1 MPIPLLYT
9 ALAFCCFLGINS
21 SGPPEG
27 IQFVFKSRT
36 IALNYGMQRGKAVYF
51 PRAQPDNARL
61 DTLSNYYRPSSSYV
75 EIIRQDDPIDPS
87 IGLAMGFEF
96 DEENE
101 GYPFTPAHAVIQ
113 LKNFRWGGI
122 EFSARDTMNFTGVN
136 NHVSNDLMIEID
148 GYQNDTIW
156 GRFSGL
162 LVSGAGPMASIEEG
176 RFRVRLYR
184 VE

>member
-1 MPIPLLYT
+1 MPVPIYT
-9 ALAFCCFLGINS
+9 ALAFVCFLGIYS
-21 SGPPEG
+21 TDPPAG
-27 IQFVFKSRT
+27 IQFKFKDRLVS
-36 IALNYGMQRGKAVYF
+36 LNYGMQRGKAVYF
-51 PRAQPDNARL
+51 PHAQADNAQL
-61 DTLSNYYRPSSSYV
+61 DTLSNWYKPVRSYV
-75 EIIRQDDPIDPS
+75 EVIRQDDPIEPTM
-87 IGLAMGFEF
+87 GLALGFEF

-101 GYPFTPAHAVIQ
+101 GYPFTPARAVVQ

-136 NHVSNDLMIEID
+136 NDVSNDLMIEID
-148 GYQNDTIW
+148 GFQNDTIW

-176 RFRVRLYR
+176 KFRVRVYR